1 MSDSDRESFDERES
15 SSERESFYK
24 AREAFDGKTFDLWLN
39 GEEKKER
46 LEIEEERKR
55 LAIEKARSENEEKKE
70 RILKATIREELKP
83 ILLDRPFIFIDDIL
97 FVLFSKHKRPF
108 RKLQVYIFF
117 VLSDGTFDS
126 FWCYQSTSEIGLWRF
141 CWERNVRKYSKGTLD
156 YVQGTL
162 IHLTLQR
169 LINEHIQKLEIMDD
183 ESYRRCKAC
192 SISDST
198 ERLLEDRNR
207 VIEEPPFTYLQD
219 KKTNERIAC
228 GKIPSNLYKTDR
240 VSELMN
246 AFSESFTEQFEVD
259 MNSLELI
266 TSYQCDFEM
275 ILIAD
280 VSLYRILLH
289 RKPIDLSR
297 FQNPPTQDTVVLYF
311 SKVKLNVVR
320 FSDPRFKENVTR
332 ICGQDFHIFPFLLT
346 IPQAK
351 ITPYGFYSHFI
362 PSGIF
367 ICKLFDYYDS
377 ENHYQCTF
385 KEEQTGKCSSLY
397 AYIGSR
403 YTDIFPINRIIEHF
417 HTSCIL
423 KDVKKPGPFTRIIEH
438 FRRPWRP
445 SPTVTSLSS
454 SPEHVK
460 KAGPG
465 GRRSKKIKRR
475 RKRTYKKKYQYLKN
489 P

>member
-1 MSDSDRESFDERES
+1 MSDSDRESFDEP
-15 SSERESFYK
+15 
-24 AREAFDGKTFDLWLN
+24 REAIDGKTFHLWLK
-39 GEEKKER
+39 GEE
-46 LEIEEERKR
+46 EEERKR
-55 LAIEKARSENEEKKE
+55 LELEEKKG
-70 RILKATIREELKP
+70 RILKATIRGKLKP
-83 ILLDRPFIFIDDIL
+83 ILLDRPFIFIDEIL
-97 FVLFSKHKRPF
+97 FVLLYNYRRPTQE
-108 RKLQVYIFF
+108 LLVCIFF
-117 VLSDGTFDS
+117 VLSDGTSDN
-126 FWCYQSTSEIGLWRF
+126 FWCYQSNSEIGLWRL
-141 CWERNVRKYSKGTLD
+141 CWELDGGIYSKGTLD

-169 LINEHIQKLEIMDD
+169 LINEHVRKLRTMDD
-183 ESYRRCKAC
+183 KTYIRFKGC
-192 SISDST
+192 SIADST

-207 VIEEPPFTYLQD
+207 VIEEPPFTYLTEA
-219 KKTNERIAC
+219 KEKEKIAC
-228 GKIPSNLYKTDR
+228 GYIPSNLYKTDR

-246 AFSESFTEQFEVD
+246 VFSQSFSEQFEVD

-266 TSYQCDFEM
+266 TSYQFRFEI
-275 ILIAD
+275 ILMAD
-280 VSLYRILLH
+280 VSLYSILLH
-289 RKPIDLSR
+289 RKPIDSSR
-297 FQNPPTQDTVVLYF
+297 FETPQTQNTVVLYF
-311 SKVKLNVVR
+311 SKVKLNIVH
-320 FSDPRFKENVTR
+320 FPDLRFKTNVTR

-346 IPQAK
+346 VPQAK

-385 KEEQTGKCSSLY
+385 KEEQAGKCSSWY

-417 HTSCIL
+417 RTSCIL

-445 SPTVTSLSS
+445 SPSVTSDKD
-454 SPEHVK
+454 VK

-475 RKRTYKKKYQYLKN
+475 RKRTYKIKYKYLKN